1 MLVCAGVCSGM
12 CMSVSAGVCWSMFW
26 CVHECACMSVFWCV
40 HECDGHCSK
49 TIVCMHARSLWSS
62 CSERGGTISD

>member
-1 MLVCAGVCSGM
+1 MLVCAGVCSGV
-12 CMSVSAGVCWSMFW
+12 CMSVCAG
-26 CVHECACMSVFWCV
+26 AYMSVFWCV

-49 TIVCMHARSLWSS
+49 TIVCIHARSLWSS